1 MGSTSVEATTS
12 VERVAVAEAAVAE
25 VTVAEITM
33 AVAEITMMEPIVT
46 KVSAVRDEG
55 VMVVECPTAMPVVP
69 PVTPAPPKSSE
80 VPDSKSNTE
89 RESDAAPKNTGHRIP
104 AWVGNNRRTVHQ
116 PRIIGWHIDH
126 FRVSRFDND
135 CVSLRRYLLLFVVVQ
150 MASLARL
157 LTHRL
162 HCVCHILRLVGI
174 CVAKR

>member
-1 MGSTSVEATTS
+1 MVEVAM
-12 VERVAVAEAAVAE
+12 VGVAVV
-25 VTVAEITM
+25 EI
-33 AVAEITMMEPIVT
+33 
-46 KVSAVRDEG
+46 RR
-55 VMVVECPTAMPVVP
+55 TAMPVIS
-69 PVTPAPPKSSE
+69 PVMPAPPKSSE
-80 VPDSKSNTE
+80 VTDSKSNTE
-89 RESDAAPKNTGHRIP
+89 RESDAAPKNPGHRIP

-150 MASLARL
+150 IASLARL
-157 LTHRL
+157 LTHGL